1 MTGKE
6 LILYILENDLENED
20 IIKDGVFIWL
30 MDEKEA
36 AVKFDVGVA
45 TIRTWYVC
53 GQIDGTK
60 IGDHLYFLRNVKD
73 PRVRENTDINADSNI
88 H

>member
-6 LILYILENDLENED
+6 LILYILENDLENEVV
-20 IIKDGVFIWL
+20 IRDGVFIWL

-45 TIRTWYVC
+45 TIKAWHAC
-53 GQIDGTK
+53 GQLDGTK

-73 PRVRENTDINADSNI
+73 PRICKNTNINANSNV